1 MSRVIVMKAKAGMTF
16 GYWWDAEL
24 TKRMYSMSQREA
36 VFDLLDYIADSD
48 IMNKIE
54 WAEEEEYDLVT

>member
-1 MSRVIVMKAKAGMTF
+1 MKTKAGMTF
-16 GYWWDAEL
+16 GYWWDTEL

>member
-1 MSRVIVMKAKAGMTF
+1 MKAKAGMTF
-16 GYWWDAEL
+16 GYWWDVEL

-48 IMNKIE
+48 IINKIE
-54 WAEEEEYDLVT
+54 WLEEEDIDREQN

>member
-1 MSRVIVMKAKAGMTF
+1 MTF
-16 GYWWDAEL
+16 GYWWDVEL
-24 TKRMYSMSQREA
+24 TKRMSAGMSQREA
-36 VFDLLDYIADSD
+36 VFDLLDYVADSD

>member
-1 MSRVIVMKAKAGMTF
+1 MKTKAHMTF
-16 GYWWDAEL
+16 GYWWDTEL
-24 TKRMYSMSQREA
+24 TKRMSTGMSQREA
-36 VFDLLDYIADSD
+36 IFDLLDYVADSD

>member
-1 MSRVIVMKAKAGMTF
+1 MKAKAHMTF
-16 GYWWDAEL
+16 GYWWDTEL
-24 TKRMYSMSQREA
+24 TKAMSSGMSQREA
-36 VFDLLDYIADSD
+36 VFNLLDYIADSD

>member
-1 MSRVIVMKAKAGMTF
+1 MSREIAMKAKAHMTF
-16 GYWWDAEL
+16 GYWWDTEL

>member
-1 MSRVIVMKAKAGMTF
+1 MKAKAHMTF
-16 GYWWDAEL
+16 GYWWDTEL

>member
-1 MSRVIVMKAKAGMTF
+1 MKAKAHMTF
-16 GYWWDAEL
+16 GYWWDTEL

-54 WAEEEEYDLVT
+54 WAEEEDIDREQN

>member
-1 MSRVIVMKAKAGMTF
+1 MRAKAHMTF
-16 GYWWDAEL
+16 GYWWDVEL
-24 TKRMYSMSQREA
+24 TKRMSAGMSQREA
-36 VFDLLDYIADSD
+36 VFDLLDYVADSD

>member
-1 MSRVIVMKAKAGMTF
+1 MKTKSHMTF

-24 TKRMYSMSQREA
+24 TRRMHGMSQREA

-54 WAEEEEYDLVT
+54 WAEEDEYELVT